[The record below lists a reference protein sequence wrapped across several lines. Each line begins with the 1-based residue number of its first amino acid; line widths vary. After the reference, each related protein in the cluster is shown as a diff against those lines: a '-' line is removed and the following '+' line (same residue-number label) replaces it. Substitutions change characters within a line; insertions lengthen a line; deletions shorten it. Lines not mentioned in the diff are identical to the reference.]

1 MSGEAELEKLMTTA
15 PAIDPHA
22 EAPSLE
28 SLLAGTEF
36 ADAVAAARAEV
47 DPEVWPEFIDQVSDD
62 LRRLW

>member
-28 SLLAGTEF
+28 SLLASSEF
-36 ADAVAAARAEV
+36 ADALAEAKAEV
-47 DPEVWPEFIDQVSDD
+47 DPEVWPEFTAQVRDD